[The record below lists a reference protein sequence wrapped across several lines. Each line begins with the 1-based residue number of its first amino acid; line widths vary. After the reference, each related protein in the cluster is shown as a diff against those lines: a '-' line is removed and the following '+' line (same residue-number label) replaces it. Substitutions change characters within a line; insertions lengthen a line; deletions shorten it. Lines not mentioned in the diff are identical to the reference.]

1 MYCPHCCAQIS
12 DEARFCSNCGK
23 SIERNEAGVPKPG
36 AYCPLCGKATGEPVS
51 DGGEP
56 VPNPVPVPVP
66 PIPSKKVSAS
76 VVLEAVL
83 IVSTLLLPWFTV
95 NYYYDSVSF
104 SLFTLQDALG
114 RFSSLTS
121 SISGTGSLS
130 SNIAVAGTFALLL
143 GLVPVVLLGRD
154 IYKEVKT
161 AEKSRAGS
169 ACAIISALFALLIV
183 YGVCS
188 SISYGTSRTFG
199 VSFGGDILSLDFGW
213 WLTIGLAVA
222 NIVLITRANKQ
233 Q

>member
-12 DEARFCSNCGK
+12 DEARFCANCGK

-36 AYCPLCGKATGEPVS
+36 AYCPLCGMATGESAPKPA
-51 DGGEP
+51 P
-56 VPNPVPVPVP
+56 VPGPPVP
-66 PIPSKKVSAS
+66 PIPPVPSKKVSAS
-76 VVLEAVL
+76 VVLEAAL
-83 IVSTLLLPWFTV
+83 MVSTLLVPWFTV

-114 RFSSLTS
+114 RFSSFTS
-121 SISGTGSLS
+121 SISGSGTLP

-143 GLVPVVLLGRD
+143 GLVPVALLGRD
-154 IYKEVKT
+154 IYREVKT

-169 ACAIISALFALLIV
+169 ACAIISALFAFIIV
-183 YGVCS
+183 YGVCA
-188 SISYGTSRTFG
+188 SISTGTYSTYG
-199 VSFGGDILSLDFGW
+199 VSFGGDILSLAFGW

-222 NIVLITRANKQ
+222 NIVIITRASKQ